1 MNIFSCPI
9 CNEIL
14 NNDKKTY
21 SCSNRHTYDIA
32 RSGYVNL
39 LINQS
44 SGGVHGD
51 NKLMVNAR
59 KMFLDSGYY
68 QQLLKAT
75 ENTVA
80 SCCKSGMTLL
90 DCGCGEGYYT
100 DGICKTLLKK
110 FENVD
115 IFGID
120 ISKDAIDFASKRCK
134 EARFAVA
141 GVFHLPVLDRS
152 CDLLLTMFAPYCGE
166 EFQRVL
172 KTNGQMIMVIPGV
185 RHLWEL
191 KQAIYAVPYLNQVKD
206 YELDGFEL
214 QSVEKISYEIELNS
228 NEEIVNL
235 FSMTPYYY
243 KTGKNEQEKLKLLEK
258 LKTTVEFEIITYA
271 NMC

>member
-1 MNIFSCPI
+1 MPNTMPMVSAMAKP
-9 CNEIL
+9 
-14 NNDKKTY
+14 
-21 SCSNRHTYDIA
+21 CSAGPPNTSID
-32 RSGYVNL
+32 ST
-39 LINQS
+39 
-44 SGGVHGD
+44 
-51 NKLMVNAR
+51 MV
-59 KMFLDSGYY
+59 SV
-68 QQLLKAT
+68 
-75 ENTVA
+75 EP
-80 SCCKSGMTLL
+80 C
-90 DCGCGEGYYT
+90 
-100 DGICKTLLKK
+100 
-110 FENVD
+110 
-115 IFGID
+115 
-120 ISKDAIDFASKRCK
+120 RCK

-228 NEEIVNL
+228 NEDIVNL